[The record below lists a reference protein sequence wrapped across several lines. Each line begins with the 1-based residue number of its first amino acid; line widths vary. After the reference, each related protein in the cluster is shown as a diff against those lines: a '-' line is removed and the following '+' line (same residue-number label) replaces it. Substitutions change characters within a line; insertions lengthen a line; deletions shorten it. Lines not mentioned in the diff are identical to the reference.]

1 MSGIVL
7 IGDSL
12 FNNVDLTID
21 PEIIKICKNA
31 ELVAINLEGPITS
44 AKPRAGR
51 SYGISSSE
59 DSIRFLKELNVKI
72 AIIANNHIMD
82 CGEDGL
88 IDTINILKQN
98 DILIVGAGLDLDEKY
113 QEIIIENEKRKVV
126 VLAYTHHEGPM
137 FESKNI
143 GPFSL
148 PQRNQLEK
156 TLKKYI
162 DDGYF
167 TILSYHGGEEYFS
180 VPWPRRRSFFLRLNK
195 LGVNI
200 IYGTHAHAIQPIEI
214 IDNKLVNYSTGN
226 FYFDVLTQKKKKGTN
241 EGYFI
246 EHDNRSVKQHFY
258 KTNWDN
264 STLVYNSV
272 KTYDLTKNHV
282 FENTIYLKQWIDECK
297 ELLTYSLKRTK
308 DISFDNVLTKYL
320 RRIRKSFNQLKA
332 IKRGPKRS
340 RDIDILMCSL
350 PLIRKP
356 YAKWVLKSGYKK
368 FDF

>member
-1 MSGIVL
+1 MAGIVL

-12 FNNVDLTID
+12 FNNTDLVID
-21 PEIIKICKNA
+21 PKIIKVCNNA
-31 ELVAINLEGPITS
+31 DFVAINLEGPITS
-44 AKPRAGR
+44 AKPRPGR

-59 DSIRFLKELNVKI
+59 DSIRFIKELNIKL

-82 CGEDGL
+82 CGEEGL
-88 IDTINILKQN
+88 KDTIKILTQN
-98 DILIVGAGLDLDEKY
+98 DIPVVGAGLNTDKKY
-113 QEIIIENEKRKVV
+113 QEVIIENDKRKVA
-126 VLAYTHHEGPM
+126 VLAYAHHEGPM
-137 FESKNI
+137 FKLKNR

-148 PQRNQLEK
+148 PKRNELEK

-162 DDGYF
+162 DDGVF

-180 VPWPRRRSFFLRLNK
+180 VPWPRRRSFFHQLNK

-200 IYGTHAHAIQPIEI
+200 VYGTHAHSIQPIEI
-214 IDNKLVNYSTGN
+214 INNGLINYSTGN

-246 EHDNRSVKQHFY
+246 EYDNTSVKQHFY
-258 KTNWDN
+258 HTNWDRN
-264 STLVYNSV
+264 TLNYDSTKSF
-272 KTYDLTKNHV
+272 DLNKDHV
-282 FENTIYLKQWIDECK
+282 FDNRVYIKQWINECK

-308 DISFDNVLTKYL
+308 DIPFDNIITKYL
-320 RRIRKSFNQLKA
+320 RRLKKSFNQLKA

-356 YAKWVLKSGYKK
+356 YAKWILKSGYKK